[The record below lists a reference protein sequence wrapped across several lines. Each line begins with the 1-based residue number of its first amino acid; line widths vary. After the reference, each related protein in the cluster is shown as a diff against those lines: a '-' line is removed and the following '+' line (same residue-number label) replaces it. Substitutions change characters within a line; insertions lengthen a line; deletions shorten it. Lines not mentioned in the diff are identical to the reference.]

1 MANIFKADEAIG
13 RKQFIITSI
22 VIFIYSIF
30 AAITAVF
37 AQNFF
42 DVNKVTAIIII
53 AFSIMSILI
62 VTYICWLNYVK
73 RIWDLIGDKYK
84 AIFYVSA
91 WWIAN
96 IAMGFIPVLRYVSIV
111 ISLAILA
118 VCVFI
123 PTPEQTTI
131 EQTPENNSSEQ

>member
-1 MANIFKADEAIG
+1 MANIFKVDEAIG
-13 RKQFIITSI
+13 RKQFLITLI
-22 VIFIYSIF
+22 VIFVYALL
-30 AAITAVF
+30 AAIAVVC

-42 DVNKVTAIIII
+42 DVNKFTAYTITAFAIISII
-53 AFSIMSILI
+53 TLFYLS
-62 VTYICWLNYVK
+62 WLNYVK

-111 ISLAILA
+111 FSIAILA
-118 VCVFI
+118 LCLFLPKI
-123 PTPEQTTI
+123 SNQNSD
-131 EQTPENNSSEQ
+131 NN